1 MLNGDLT
8 GGAVT
13 RPQRAI
19 VRYQGVYRY
28 GDRAAAWLT
37 LQARI
42 DLADFRGRRLFAG
55 RYLDIAADLNAD
67 APIAQAPTLR
77 LVNEVSG

>member
-1 MLNGDLT
+1 LLNGDLT

-37 LQARI
+37 LHAAHRP
-42 DLADFRGRRLFAG
+42 RGLQGTPALRRPLP
-55 RYLDIAADLNAD
+55 RY
-67 APIAQAPTLR
+67 R
-77 LVNEVSG
+77 R